1 MSKLFRYFGI
11 RVSKGEYIFREG
23 DEADTLYLIH
33 KGSVKISKSVGNL
46 EKRIQVLREGE
57 FVGEM
62 AVINSLPRSAD
73 AVALEDC
80 ELIKM
85 DRVSFD
91 STIEKNKQF
100 ALSFISFLSV
110 RLRDT
115 TDQLAEY
122 YDRNHHLEVL
132 NELLMEIIR
141 NGRKDQ
147 SGKWQLVKLDD
158 FVGHYNMIHRVDHVD
173 IMAMIDELVR
183 RDEVRLK
190 TDQARKTWIAV
201 RSA

>member
-1 MSKLFRYFGI
+1 M
-11 RVSKGEYIFREG
+11 
-23 DEADTLYLIH
+23 
-33 KGSVKISKSVGNL
+33 
-46 EKRIQVLREGE
+46 LREGE

-91 STIEKNKQF
+91 NTIEKNKQF

-122 YDRNHHLEVL
+122 YDRNHH
-132 NELLMEIIR
+132 
-141 NGRKDQ
+141 
-147 SGKWQLVKLDD
+147 
-158 FVGHYNMIHRVDHVD
+158 
-173 IMAMIDELVR
+173 R
-183 RDEVRLK
+183 RF
-190 TDQARKTWIAV
+190 
-201 RSA
+201 

>member
-11 RVSKGEYIFREG
+11 HVPKGEYLFREG

-80 ELIKM
+80 DLIKM

-91 STIEKNKQF
+91 STIEKNRQF
-100 ALSFISFLSV
+100 ALSFI
-110 RLRDT
+110 
-115 TDQLAEY
+115 
-122 YDRNHHLEVL
+122 
-132 NELLMEIIR
+132 
-141 NGRKDQ
+141 
-147 SGKWQLVKLDD
+147 
-158 FVGHYNMIHRVDHVD
+158 
-173 IMAMIDELVR
+173 
-183 RDEVRLK
+183 
-190 TDQARKTWIAV
+190 
-201 RSA
+201 